1 MMAKKERKIM
11 NKFIVGQT
19 LWFVYNNT
27 YSNRLRLDCEVTI
40 TKVGRAWLT
49 LSSGHRIDKHTLE
62 VDGKGYASD
71 GRCYL
76 SREKHEEEIAVAQEW
91 KKFLRFLQAK
101 GYRVPNGATVESIAQ
116 AMRILK
122 LEGPE

>member
-1 MMAKKERKIM
+1 MTKM

-19 LWFVYNNT
+19 LWFVYSHNYGNLPR
-27 YSNRLRLDCEVTI
+27 SNCEVTI
-40 TKVGRAWLT
+40 TKVGREWLT

-62 VDGKGYASD
+62 VDGEGYASP

-76 SREKHEEEIAVAQEW
+76 SRKKHEEEIAVVLEW

-101 GYRVPNGATVESIAQ
+101 GYRAPGGATVESIAQ

-122 LEGPE
+122 LEGAE